1 VTPTRIA
8 LDRAEFPVSRGQI
21 AIVKAESP
29 TSITASRGLE
39 RRVSG
44 LATAKGALA
53 RLGDAPNAL
62 QTLFAVLESVVC
74 QLQTLFAVLET

>member
-53 RLGDAPNAL
+53 RLGDAPSVL
-62 QTLFAVLESVVC
+62 QSAVRVLETAVR